1 MLDNLIRKAASLIAP
16 ADLVPQRGRML
27 DNLFRKA
34 ASLIAP
40 AGLVPQRGRPTNSER
55 LFCSQ
60 PFKRFEVLGGGGE
73 RGDVFFCCQS
83 WITRSIGN
91 MAEKPVEEVWN
102 SKDAQAIRRSILD
115 NSFRYCKTQAC
126 PYLQRIDGPV
136 QRIENVSDPE
146 LLEVILEEKVVLP
159 YGPSDI
165 ICCFDQSCNLS
176 CPTCR
181 NQIIM
186 ENDHAVAIVNI
197 QKRLETQAFADAR
210 LLYITGSGDPFGS
223 PFFRQWLQT
232 MDRARMPKLER
243 IHLHTNGLLW
253 TKRIWESIPAS
264 TQELVRGATISIDAA
279 RPETYKVNRRGG
291 DFKILLNRLEMIGG
305 LRVNGPLDHLE
316 FHMTVQSNNY
326 REMPDFLALGR
337 RFHADRVS
345 FHRLLDWGT
354 FTTEEFAARAVH
366 FPAHPEH
373 EDFLDILTDP
383 RLDAPEVY
391 LSNLS
396 DLAREAAAR
405 GRNHVA

>member
-1 MLDNLIRKAASLIAP
+1 MEASLLGKLFRRAANLIASAGSV
-16 ADLVPQRGRML
+16 AQRGS
-27 DNLFRKA
+27 A
-34 ASLIAP
+34 A
-40 AGLVPQRGRPTNSER
+40 NSER

-102 SKDAQAIRRSILD
+102 SRNAQAIRRSILD
-115 NSFRYCKTQAC
+115 NSFRYCKKQSC

-136 QRIENVSDPE
+136 QRIEEVTDPE
-146 LLEVILEEKVVLP
+146 LLEVIREQKVVLP

-176 CPTCR
+176 CPSCR

-186 ENDHAVAIVNI
+186 ENDHAVAILNI
-197 QKRLETQAFADAR
+197 QQRLEAGALADAR

-232 MDRARMPKLER
+232 MDRTQMPKLER

-253 TKRIWESIPAS
+253 TKRIWQSIPAS
-264 TQELVRGATISIDAA
+264 TRELVRGATISIDAA
-279 RPETYKVNRRGG
+279 NPETYKANRRGG
-291 DFKILLNRLEMIGG
+291 EFKMLLSRLKMIGD
-305 LRVNGPLDHLE
+305 LRANGPLDYLE
-316 FHMTVQSNNY
+316 FHMTVQRNNY

-354 FTTEEFAARAVH
+354 FTAEEFAARAVH
-366 FPAHPEH
+366 LPAHPEH
-373 EDFLDILTDP
+373 EDFLNVLADP
-383 RLDAPEVY
+383 TLDAPEVY

-396 DLAREAAAR
+396 ELAREAAAR
-405 GRNHVA
+405 RHVAASHAA